1 MWLNR
6 NTSPQES
13 WWNQVDSGPTADVE
27 LVVNLSRRQCL
38 GLAVAGLAG
47 AAEDGDLIQ
56 RWKHVATETDGVL
69 GVAALHIEFGKG
81 AAFNGDDRFP
91 MASVCKL
98 PIAINILA
106 MVGEGKLSLKD
117 NIEIPIED
125 VVPGV
130 SEVAERW
137 PKQKIFPLDELLELM
152 VAKSDN
158 SAVQTLF
165 RMGGSAAGMAARFRQ
180 WKIDGMRVDRS
191 EEQCNLDAA
200 GVTDIPPVS
209 QWKPGMLD
217 ELTAKIAPAERLRAM
232 QRFLEDPR
240 DTATP
245 NGTVRLL
252 ERAFQGELLSRD
264 LTARLVEIL
273 KATTTG
279 KGRIKGLLPAGTVV
293 AHKTGTTATAAGL
306 NGGTNDVGV
315 IMPPKGAGRLIV
327 AIFIKGSTR
336 DLDTREMVIAKIAK
350 AAFYYYRAT

>member
-1 MWLNR
+1 
-6 NTSPQES
+6 
-13 WWNQVDSGPTADVE
+13 
-27 LVVNLSRRQCL
+27 VNLSRRQCL

-47 AAEDGDLIQ
+47 AAENGDLVQ
-56 RWKHVATETDGVL
+56 QWKQIATETDGVL
-69 GVAALHIEFGKG
+69 GVAALHIESGKG
-81 AAFNGDDRFP
+81 VSLSGDDRFP

-117 NIEIPIED
+117 SIEIPIQD

-152 VAKSDN
+152 VANSDN

-180 WKIDGMRVDRS
+180 WKIDGTRVDRS

-200 GVTDIPPVS
+200 GVTNIPPVS
-209 QWKPGMLD
+209 EWKPGMLD
-217 ELTAKIAPAERLRAM
+217 ELTAKVPSAERLLAM
-232 QRFLEDPR
+232 RRFLEDPR

-252 ERAFQGELLSRD
+252 EKAFRGELLSRD
-264 LTARLVEIL
+264 LTARLVDIL
-273 KATTTG
+273 KATSTG

-315 IMPPKGAGRLIV
+315 IMLPKGAGRLALAV
-327 AIFIKGSTR
+327 YVKGSTR
-336 DLDTREMVIAKIAK
+336 DLETRERVIARVAK
-350 AAFYYYRAT
+350 AAFES